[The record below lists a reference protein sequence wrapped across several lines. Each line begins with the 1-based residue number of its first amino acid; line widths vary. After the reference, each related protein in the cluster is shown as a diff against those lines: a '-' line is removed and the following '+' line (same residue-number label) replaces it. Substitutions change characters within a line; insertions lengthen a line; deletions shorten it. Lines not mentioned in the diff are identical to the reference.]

1 MNLRLSWLLW
11 GLATTSTIGCG
22 PVPVRRSAG
31 DALHA
36 AEARLVERGI
46 ALDPT
51 GRRADAIRTERYCHV
66 PPDAQGNDWARS
78 LIAPYRGP
86 LAITVDGDAAEQA
99 AARQRCVYLFRVEV
113 TAQGAEGAATLT
125 ATGEWWRLA
134 QRRCETLGNAL
145 VGRLR
150 CEYGYDGAVAPR
162 AVEPH
167 FHSMFTG
174 L

>member
-1 MNLRLSWLLW
+1 MSLRFFLVWA
-11 GLATTSTIGCG
+11 LALTSAVGCG
-22 PVPVRRSAG
+22 PVAVRQAAG
-31 DALHA
+31 DALRA

-46 ALDPT
+46 ALDAA
-51 GRRADAIRTERYCHV
+51 GRRADAFRTERYCYV

-86 LAITVDGDAAEQA
+86 LAITVEGDAGEQA
-99 AARQRCVYLFRVEV
+99 EARRRCAYLFRVEV
-113 TAQGAEGAATLT
+113 TAQGAQGSATLT

-145 VGRLR
+145 VGRMR
-150 CEYGYDGAVAPR
+150 CEYGYDGAVAPQ
-162 AVEPH
+162 AIEPH